1 MELTAKMVKVT
12 EKLGERL
19 RLRYDTPLRAEKWRD
34 GEMEASYIS
43 RTVIA
48 ENLSV
53 SLDNH
58 NQTMERNTAQ
68 TERQGNRK
76 TDRQK

>member
-1 MELTAKMVKVT
+1 MELTAKMVKMT
-12 EKLGERL
+12 EKLRERL
-19 RLRYDTPLRAEKWRD
+19 RLRCDTPYELRKWRD
-34 GEMEASYIS
+34 GEMEAGYIS

-68 TERQGNRK
+68 TGRQGNRK
-76 TDRQK
+76 PDRQK

>member
-1 MELTAKMVKVT
+1 MELTAKMVKMT
-12 EKLGERL
+12 EKLRERL
-19 RLRYDTPLRAEKWRD
+19 RLRCDTPYELTN
-34 GEMEASYIS
+34 GEMEAGYIS

-48 ENLSV
+48 DNLSV

-76 TDRQK
+76 TNRQK